1 MTKSDLV
8 EAIAATSPERTKRD
22 VEGAVNTIFRA
33 MWRRPRARRAH
44 RDPWPRQLRVKE
56 RVERVGRNP
65 KTGEMVRIPTVSAT
79 SSSARRCG
87 RGSRATSRPSAEPR
101 LGGSGRQEP

>member
-8 EAIAATSPERTKRD
+8 EAIAATSPDRTKKD

-33 MWRRPRARRAH
+33 MCDALVRGERIEIRG
-44 RDPWPRQLRVKE
+44 LGSFRVKE

-65 KTGEMVRIPTVSAT
+65 KTGEMVRIPTRRVPHFIVGKALR
-79 SSSARRCG
+79 ARVENV
-87 RGSRATSRPSAEPR
+87 EPEV
-101 LGGSGRQEP
+101 G